1 MKSAVILIS
10 GRGSNLRALLDAK
23 LDLDIRCVVSNRPD
37 APGLEIAHTQKIKCK
52 IIDHRQYAS
61 RELFDAALA
70 NSIDRFAPDYVILA
84 GFLRI
89 FTSTFVLHYHQ
100 RMINIHPSLLPAFTG
115 LDTHTRALAAGVKI
129 HGCTVH
135 FVTPDLDGGPI
146 IIQAAVPVLPND
158 TKDSLAQRVLTE
170 EHKIYP
176 KAISWLISDRIHM
189 HGDQVLIK
197 NTHPNATNLISP
209 WN

>member
-37 APGLEIAHTQKIKCK
+37 APGLEIAHTQNIKYK

-89 FTSTFVLHYHQ
+89 FTNTFVLHYHQ

-146 IIQAAVPVLPND
+146 IIQAAVPVLPDD

-176 KAISWLISDRIHM
+176 KAISWLISDRIHIY
-189 HGDQVLIK
+189 GDQVLIK
-197 NTHPNATNLISP
+197 NAQPNATNLISP